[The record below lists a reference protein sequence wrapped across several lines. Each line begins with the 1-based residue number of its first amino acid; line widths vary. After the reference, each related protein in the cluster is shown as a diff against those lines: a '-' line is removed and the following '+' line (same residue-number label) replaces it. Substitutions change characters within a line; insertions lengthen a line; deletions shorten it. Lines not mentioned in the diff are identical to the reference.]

1 MELKQVLQTCLDF
14 SIANSGTI
22 QPLGNRNKF
31 AVQSRTTRTEI
42 LIDQIQPSV
51 WQAEQTQNAV
61 GGKRGRRAEEEDT
74 TTTTTTEIGEKRMRR
89 LDSEEEED
97 TTEIVSTEAQL
108 LDYLSRFWDKEN
120 EGSSSKAFARG
131 SKKTAR
137 HYHHVSGSECDG

>member
-61 GGKRGRRAEEEDT
+61 GGKKKRGRREEE
-74 TTTTTTEIGEKRMRR
+74 TTEIGEKRMRR

-120 EGSSSKAFARG
+120 EGSSKAFARG

>member
-61 GGKRGRRAEEEDT
+61 GGKKKMRGRREEED
-74 TTTTTTEIGEKRMRR
+74 TTTEIGEKRMRR

-108 LDYLSRFWDKEN
+108 LDYLSRFWDKEEN
-120 EGSSSKAFARG
+120 EGRSSS
-131 SKKTAR
+131 SN
-137 HYHHVSGSECDG
+137 SSSS